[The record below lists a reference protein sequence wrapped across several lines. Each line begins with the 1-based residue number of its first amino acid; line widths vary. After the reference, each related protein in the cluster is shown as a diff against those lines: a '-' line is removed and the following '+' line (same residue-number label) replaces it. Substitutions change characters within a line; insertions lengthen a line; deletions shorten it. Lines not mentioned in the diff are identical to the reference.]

1 MRNYYLIIV
10 IFFLGNLFA
19 CQDHILEE
27 GMEEKY
33 GINNPVK
40 INNPYSVENM
50 QIALDSIKLEWKG
63 KTKAVS
69 VLEGIEIKPTNYYV
83 KLMPSSHEEEGLLK
97 QDTTLHLFDYPL
109 DYEFTDEYLDNR
121 VSLKEGEF
129 PTYYTYVAVDK
140 KLPDVSY
147 EILDELYNPDADPY
161 FEDGTSGTKAGYIS
175 EKENLLTSL
184 LKKSF
189 SLTGNEDEFVD
200 ENESKTKIWIF
211 GSKWYP
217 SGNIQI
223 WDDDA
228 GQSTVVERVFSHW
241 EYVEINEDLEPLRER
256 ELRRLEDK
264 NPRIIKRAVYKY
276 VSKQIQGK
284 YVPLEGAQVLI
295 RQLFTIHNATT
306 DANGN
311 FRAGRTRGK
320 ARYIIQWER
329 KHYSIRSGSI
339 GQAELRGP
347 QKKKEEWNYK
357 IKGGKHEY
365 YGHIHRAA
373 HNYYYKNIGGLRRP
387 PLNGFLKNQIK
398 IAAYDYYDSKN
409 RGRNDHYARILNYI
423 TPTTGILQA
432 WPTISLKMY
441 GRSPSDIFGVTSHEL
456 AHSTHAKN
464 AGLKFI
470 DSELRLI
477 ETYANTLE
485 WHLTTKY
492 YKQYVNN
499 FVFQN
504 NYQNFSPASKPVY
517 TSLMVDLIDSNN
529 QPYVVDRVSGY
540 TMNQIENEA
549 FRNHSFASLKN
560 DLRDRYYN
568 STEQYL
574 DELFNNWN

>member
-357 IKGGKHEY
+357 I
-365 YGHIHRAA
+365 
-373 HNYYYKNIGGLRRP
+373 
-387 PLNGFLKNQIK
+387 
-398 IAAYDYYDSKN
+398 
-409 RGRNDHYARILNYI
+409 
-423 TPTTGILQA
+423 
-432 WPTISLKMY
+432 
-441 GRSPSDIFGVTSHEL
+441 
-456 AHSTHAKN
+456 
-464 AGLKFI
+464 
-470 DSELRLI
+470 
-477 ETYANTLE
+477 
-485 WHLTTKY
+485 
-492 YKQYVNN
+492 
-499 FVFQN
+499 
-504 NYQNFSPASKPVY
+504 
-517 TSLMVDLIDSNN
+517 
-529 QPYVVDRVSGY
+529 
-540 TMNQIENEA
+540 
-549 FRNHSFASLKN
+549 
-560 DLRDRYYN
+560 
-568 STEQYL
+568 
-574 DELFNNWN
+574 